1 MPFIRRLIATTV
13 AASLTLSTLP
23 LYAQPAAQGDSGLIR
38 TEQVAAAAAPVA
50 AAVQGDHARLLAT
63 LDRAD
68 LAERLRERGVSADE
82 LRVRIAALTDAEA
95 AELMARID
103 KAPAGADI
111 LGIVFTIFIV
121 LLVTDILGF
130 TKVFPFT
137 RSVR

>member
-1 MPFIRRLIATTV
+1 MPIIRRLIATTV

-23 LYAQPAAQGDSGLIR
+23 LHAQPAAQGDSGLIR
-38 TEQVAAAAAPVA
+38 TEQVAATAPSA

-82 LRVRIAALTDAEA
+82 LRLRIAALTDAEA

-111 LGIVFTIFIV
+111 LGLVFTVFIV

>member
-1 MPFIRRLIATTV
+1 MTTFARRLVATAV
-13 AASLTLSTLP
+13 AGSLLLATLP
-23 LYAQPAAQGDSGLIR
+23 LRAQTAADSGLIR
-38 TEQVAAAAAPVA
+38 TEQLLPAAPQA
-50 AAVQGDHARLLAT
+50 AQGAHARLLAT

-68 LAERLRERGVSADE
+68 LAQRLHERGVSVDE
-82 LRVRIAALTDAEA
+82 LRARVAALTDAEA

-103 KAPAGADI
+103 EAPAGSDV
-111 LGIVFTIFIV
+111 LGMLFTVFII

>member
-1 MPFIRRLIATTV
+1 MTLIRRVLATAV
-13 AASLTLSTLP
+13 AASLTITTLP
-23 LYAQPAAQGDSGLIR
+23 LHAQPTAASGLIG
-38 TEQVAAAAAPVA
+38 TEQVAASLAPAATPL
-50 AAVQGDHARLLAT
+50 QGERARLLAT

-68 LAERLRERGVSADE
+68 LAERLRERGVTVDE
-82 LRVRIAALTDAEA
+82 LKARVAALTDAEA

-103 KAPAGADI
+103 QAPAGSDV
-111 LGIVFTIFIV
+111 LGLLFTVFIV

>member
-1 MPFIRRLIATTV
+1 MPLIRRFVATVV

-23 LYAQPAAQGDSGLIR
+23 LHAQPASDSGLIR
-38 TEQVAAAAAPVA
+38 TEQLAAAPTTA
-50 AAVQGDHARLLAT
+50 ALQGDQARLASL

-68 LAERLRERGVSADE
+68 LATKLRERGVSTDE
-82 LRVRIAALTDAEA
+82 LRARIAALTDAEA

-103 KAPAGADI
+103 EAPAGADI
-111 LGIVFTIFIV
+111 LGIVFTVFIV

>member
-1 MPFIRRLIATTV
+1 MRLFRRAVATAV

-23 LYAQPAAQGDSGLIR
+23 LHAQPAGDSGLIR
-38 TEQVAAAAAPVA
+38 TEQLLAPAAEKALA
-50 AAVQGDHARLLAT
+50 GDHARLAAL
-63 LDRAD
+63 LERAD
-68 LAERLRERGVSADE
+68 LAQRLRERGVAADD
-82 LRVRIAALTDAEA
+82 LRTRVAALTDAEA

-103 KAPAGADI
+103 EAPAGSDV
-111 LGIVFTIFIV
+111 LSLMFTVFIV

>member
-1 MPFIRRLIATTV
+1 LPSSPAT
-13 AASLTLSTLP
+13 
-23 LYAQPAAQGDSGLIR
+23 
-38 TEQVAAAAAPVA
+38 APSA

-82 LRVRIAALTDAEA
+82 LRLRIAALTDAEA

-111 LGIVFTIFIV
+111 LGLVFTVFIV

>member
-1 MPFIRRLIATTV
+1 MNTLRRIVATTL
-13 AASLTLSTLP
+13 AASLTITTLP
-23 LYAQPAAQGDSGLIR
+23 LYAQPAPISGLIG
-38 TEQVAAAAAPVA
+38 TEQVAAAQLPA
-50 AAVQGDHARLLAT
+50 AATLQGERARLLAT

-68 LAERLRERGVSADE
+68 LAEGLRARGVSADE
-82 LRVRIAALTDAEA
+82 LRARIGALTDAEA

-103 KAPAGADI
+103 QAPAGADI
-111 LGIVFTIFIV
+111 LGIVFTIFVV